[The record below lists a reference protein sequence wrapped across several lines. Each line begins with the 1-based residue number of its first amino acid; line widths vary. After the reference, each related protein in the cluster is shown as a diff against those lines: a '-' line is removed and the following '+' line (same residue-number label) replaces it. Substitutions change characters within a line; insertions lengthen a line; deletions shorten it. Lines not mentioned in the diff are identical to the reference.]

1 MVNPLDSYILVRHF
15 GCTRIW
21 CPTWLVPEANIVI
34 LVLYQAK
41 IRSSLWL
48 KKVGY

>member
-1 MVNPLDSYILVRHF
+1 MFLCITIRLYSYLVSHMV
-15 GCTRIW
+15 
-21 CPTWLVPEANIVI
+21 VPEANIVI
-34 LVLYQAK
+34 SVLYQAE